1 MFEIYI
7 KMRHVSPPHKTTLC
21 LTPSPQTSLSLM
33 PEDILTTPF
42 NSTSTFIRA
51 SQVRR
56 ERNTRVLQTWAGPF
70 AGVFQ
75 HFFKLSPRLKKD
87 RWKT

>member
-1 MFEIYI
+1 MGTIDDA
-7 KMRHVSPPHKTTLC
+7 RQPSPRDNLVPD
-21 LTPSPQTSLSLM
+21 PSPQTSLSLM

-42 NSTSTFIRA
+42 NSTSTFIRS

-56 ERNTRVLQTWAGPF
+56 EQNTRVLQTCAGPF

-75 HFFKLSPRLKKD
+75 YFFNLSLRLKND
-87 RWKT
+87 LWKT